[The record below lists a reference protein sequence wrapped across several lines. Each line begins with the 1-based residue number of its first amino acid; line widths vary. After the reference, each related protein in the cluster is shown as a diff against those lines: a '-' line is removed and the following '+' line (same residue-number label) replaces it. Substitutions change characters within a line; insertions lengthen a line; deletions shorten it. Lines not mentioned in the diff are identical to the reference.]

1 MVDVLWWQKE
11 EEAAAAAAKVNAAEE
26 AAAVT
31 VMLRAHTPWNESQ
44 GAAVGDLFF
53 DAGDEFELVSD
64 QEPGHGWWTG
74 THDGFVQGIF
84 PANCALPSVDLRSS
98 YALRLTT

>member
-1 MVDVLWWQKE
+1 
-11 EEAAAAAAKVNAAEE
+11 
-26 AAAVT
+26 
-31 VMLRAHTPWNESQ
+31 MLRAHTPWNESQ

-74 THDGFVQGIF
+74 THDGFAQGIF

-98 YALRLTT
+98 YVAHC